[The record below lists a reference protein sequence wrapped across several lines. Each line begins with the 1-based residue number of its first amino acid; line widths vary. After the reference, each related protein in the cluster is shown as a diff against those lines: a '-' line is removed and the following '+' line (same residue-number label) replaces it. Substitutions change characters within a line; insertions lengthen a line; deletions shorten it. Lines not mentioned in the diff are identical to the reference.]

1 MYKSRILFVMRKSLI
16 YCAALYIVSM
26 GEMYTM
32 LCVGCI
38 LHMHVLALLL
48 IILM

>member
-1 MYKSRILFVMRKSLI
+1 MHNSLI

-26 GEMYTM
+26 GEMYSM

-38 LHMHVLALLL
+38 LHLYVLALLL
-48 IILM
+48 MLM